1 MKTKPNEDKTSGFGN
16 WKQRNDHENEGITRM
31 YVPTSEIFKKT
42 PYFGLFPRNQ
52 SARHSE
58 GNQKLTLIAENAHIS
73 LFHITSKHPM
83 TVFHCSDNLP
93 LGYMYD
99 LWHGFK
105 YKKHSTKSTFINTDV
120 KNSYVNLNFV
130 PISVWKK
137 AWKWRVRI
145 SYVCMCAYQ
154 RRVYRKIEFHFAKS
168 NGY

>member
-1 MKTKPNEDKTSGFGN
+1 MNVIPVLRF
-16 WKQRNDHENEGITRM
+16 QCNDHENEGITRM

-93 LGYMYD
+93 LDYMYD

-120 KNSYVNLNFV
+120 KNSYVNINFV

-137 AWKWRVRI
+137 AWK
-145 SYVCMCAYQ
+145 
-154 RRVYRKIEFHFAKS
+154 
-168 NGY
+168 